1 MPEKEKI
8 IQEAK
13 DRMNKSLQSLTESF
27 STVRAGKVSPSI
39 LTKLSVE
46 SFGGHVFL
54 NQLGNVF
61 AQDAKTLV
69 IEPWDKNSLKDIEKA
84 IMKSNIGVMP
94 VNDGRVIR
102 LNFPPLTEER
112 RNDLVKVIHHYG
124 EYAKVAIRNIRRDAN
139 EHIKKLEKDKV
150 ISEDEKKRAE
160 EEIQKI
166 TDQFIL
172 KIDDETKHKEK
183 DIRDI

>member
-1 MPEKEKI
+1 
-8 IQEAK
+8 
-13 DRMNKSLQSLTESF
+13 
-27 STVRAGKVSPSI
+27 
-39 LTKLSVE
+39 
-46 SFGGHVFL
+46 
-54 NQLGNVF
+54 
-61 AQDAKTLV
+61 
-69 IEPWDKNSLKDIEKA
+69 
-84 IMKSNIGVMP
+84 
-94 VNDGRVIR
+94 
-102 LNFPPLTEER
+102 
-112 RNDLVKVIHHYG
+112 VIHHYG
-124 EYAKVAIRNIRRDAN
+124 EDAKVAIRNIRRDAN

>member
-8 IQEAK
+8 VQETK
-13 DRMNKSLQSLTESF
+13 ERMNKSVLSLTESF
-27 STVRAGKVSPSI
+27 STVRAGNVSPSI
-39 LTKLSVE
+39 LTKLQVE
-46 SFGGHVFL
+46 SFGGHVNL

-69 IEPWDKNSLKDIEKA
+69 IEPWDKNTLKDIEKA

-112 RNDLVKVIHHYG
+112 RNDLVKVIHRYG
-124 EYAKVAIRNIRRDAN
+124 EDAKVAIRNIRRDAN
-139 EHIKKLEKDKV
+139 EHIKKLEKDKT

-160 EEIQKI
+160 EEIQKL
-166 TDQFIL
+166 TDQYIL
-172 KIDDETKHKEK
+172 KIDDEIKHKEK